1 MLRKDIQ
8 IYRAVAVIAV
18 IIYHFNEQLLPYGY
32 LGVDLFF
39 VISGFLITK
48 QLLQNSNKNSIK
60 LSNFYFKRFRRILPS
75 LISSSLFTL
84 MVGYYN
90 LTPEHFYELFRGLK
104 YSVLFVGN
112 IFFAQTTDYFSV
124 ELKRNLI
131 VNLWS
136 LGVEEQF
143 YLFFPLLII
152 IALKL
157 KKIKIINFFV
167 ICFFISLLSYNE
179 FFYNKLNLTKIF
191 FSFEKYIFYSPFT
204 RSTQFLLGSI
214 AATIN
219 KKPLLKNSIHN
230 YITLGILPF
239 LFWFNFQ
246 SYNQILIS
254 IIIFYLLLFE
264 TKISNYY
271 IIKLLIHIG
280 NISYSL
286 YLFHQPILAGIRNN
300 NYYATQISDKYIDLD
315 NIYILLVIF
324 LIIYFVSLIN
334 YLLVEQT
341 YRRITS
347 FNLLNFKSVFIG
359 LLLIIIPAI
368 QPSIIS
374 AIYSE
379 EYSFNKNSNIQV
391 KPGTNYLINDQN
403 QLCID
408 KDNLDTACTFGNGE
422 ENIYILGDSTIASL
436 TSGIFNDISLNKYTI
451 IEYTQS
457 GCYPVLNIC
466 DFNEGTQYY
475 KDVFSIK
482 DSIVILGGLY
492 KEEKPNK
499 VNFSKT
505 INMLIENKNIVFII
519 GYIPSPK
526 LDESMFFK
534 KNGYYLI
541 TNNANH
547 FLEEELMNNYF
558 KSFVSNLE
566 INDKASFIYV
576 DLFNIFCNTH
586 FCNYFDDGKF
596 FFIDGSHL
604 SYLGA
609 KYIVDNSDLTNLLI
623 NIEK

>member
-90 LTPEHFYELFRGLK
+90 LTLEHFYELFRGLK

-230 YITLGILPF
+230 YITLGILPL

-264 TKISNYY
+264 TKISNYF
-271 IIKLLIHIG
+271 INKLLIHIG

-359 LLLIIIPAI
+359 LLLIVIPAI
-368 QPSIIS
+368 QPSIIY

-408 KDNLDTACTFGNGE
+408 KDNLDTACTFGIGE

-436 TSGIFNDISLNKYTI
+436 TNGIFNDISLNKYTI

-482 DSIVILGGLY
+482 DSIVIFGGLY
-492 KEEKPNK
+492 KEENPNK

-534 KNGYYLI
+534 KNGYYLR

-609 KYIVDNSDLTNLLI
+609 KNIVDNSDLTNLLI

>member
-90 LTPEHFYELFRGLK
+90 LTLEHFYELFRGLK

-230 YITLGILPF
+230 YITLGILPL

-264 TKISNYY
+264 TKISNYF
-271 IIKLLIHIG
+271 INKLLIHIG

-408 KDNLDTACTFGNGE
+408 KDNLDTACTFGIGE

-482 DSIVILGGLY
+482 DSIVIFGGLY
-492 KEEKPNK
+492 KEENPNK

-547 FLEEELMNNYF
+547 FSEEELMNNYF